1 MQSKEDQA
9 CIEENPMLQSNPFA
23 QEEAE
28 RKEKVNSN
36 FNETMTMMGQPSSL
50 ESSDNLNIA
59 LKDSNVLMFIA
70 FLIGEVNHLRQKT
83 LDQNIEFQQMQGK
96 RLK

>member
-1 MQSKEDQA
+1 MQSKDQDL
-9 CIEENPMLQSNPFA
+9 IEENPTLQSNPFA

-59 LKDSNVLMFIA
+59 LKDSNVLMFIDYK
-70 FLIGEVNHLRQKT
+70 IGEVNHLRQKI
-83 LDQNIEFQQMQGK
+83 LDLNIQLQQMRGQ
-96 RLK
+96 